1 MNSTVTYFILIII
14 AIVFGFALIIYFS
27 YNPGWLDNILNELV
41 KPQKKDKDKL
51 EEEKQ
56 PGRDEFGIRAI
67 YPSVADLSQE
77 HEQEQIWYAK
87 WDDNNS
93 RALGKEQKDP
103 LDSSFLMEVQVLQK

>member
-56 PGRDEFGIRAI
+56 PGRDEFGSRAI

-87 WDDNNS
+87 WIITTQGLLVKN
-93 RALGKEQKDP
+93 RKTL
-103 LDSSFLMEVQVLQK
+103 